1 MGLFSKKE
9 VVKTPPSSLSGAKIH
24 TMKDD
29 IEHISIDQPSSSHTE
44 ANSIPKTSPLETPPS
59 PVIPTVSPF
68 SQPATTSPIESPER
82 EVSQK
87 EVPTNIEHTP
97 KTITSDE
104 PKPTPPAPIFQHAP
118 LNLPSFQKPLGGTPT
133 IKEKES
139 PAHADT
145 SSPEH
150 LQEKTSSKELE
161 ALRTGAWPRV
171 QEDQSLLPQ
180 KTAHS
185 GTKPKKLKQSVLSSV
200 NALPENIILREG
212 WGWKGKFFVLLGILA
227 LVGAG
232 GYFFWRTRQF
242 SDITL
247 PSVSLPDISINPSA
261 EDIQKDSEKE
271 WPFST
276 KNPNAFPIDVETE
289 SVSLLRERL
298 MQHALTMK
306 ESGMSEPVAF
316 SVVDKTNTPIA
327 FFIFASIFNLGLS
340 GDLLNSLENKFTLHL
355 FLDAGNPRLVLSIPA
370 KDTPEAKKYL
380 AASEKTLAVSLK
392 NILLAENVS
401 VPSTASFES
410 GMYRNIPIRYFNI
423 SSDTSLSFDYA
434 FTEDTL
440 IIGTSKDSARAIL
453 DAVLS
458 SESGE

>member
-44 ANSIPKTSPLETPPS
+44 ANSIPKTSPLEAPLS

-68 SQPATTSPIESPER
+68 SQPATASPIESPER

-87 EVPTNIEHTP
+87 EVPTNIEHPP
-97 KTITSDE
+97 KTIASDE

-139 PAHADT
+139 PAHVDT
-145 SSPEH
+145 SSPDH
-150 LQEKTSSKELE
+150 PQEKTPSKKPEM
-161 ALRTGAWPRV
+161 LRTGAWPKV
-171 QEDQSLLPQ
+171 QEDSSSLPQ

-185 GTKPKKLKQSVLSSV
+185 STKAKKLKSVPPSV
-200 NALPENIILREG
+200 NTLPENIILREG
-212 WGWKGKFFVLLGILA
+212 WGWKGKFFILLGILA
-227 LVGAG
+227 LVGTG

-261 EDIQKDSEKE
+261 EDIQKNPEKE

-276 KNPNAFPIDVETE
+276 KNPNAFPVDVETE

-370 KDTPEAKKYL
+370 KNTPEAKKYL

-423 SSDTSLSFDYA
+423 SSDASLSFDYA
-434 FTEDTL
+434 FIEDTL
-440 IIGTSKDSARAIL
+440 ILGTSKDSARAIL
-453 DAVLS
+453 DTVLS

>member
-1 MGLFSKKE
+1 
-9 VVKTPPSSLSGAKIH
+9 
-24 TMKDD
+24 MKDD

-44 ANSIPKTSPLETPPS
+44 ANSIPKTSPLEAPLS

-68 SQPATTSPIESPER
+68 SQPATASPIESPER

-87 EVPTNIEHTP
+87 EVPTNIEHPP
-97 KTITSDE
+97 KTIASDE

-139 PAHADT
+139 PAHVDT
-145 SSPEH
+145 SSPDH
-150 LQEKTSSKELE
+150 PQEKTPSKKPEM
-161 ALRTGAWPRV
+161 LRTGAWPKV
-171 QEDQSLLPQ
+171 QEDSSSLPQ

-185 GTKPKKLKQSVLSSV
+185 STKAKKLKSVPPSV
-200 NALPENIILREG
+200 NTLPENIILREG
-212 WGWKGKFFVLLGILA
+212 WGWNGKFFILLGILA
-227 LVGAG
+227 LVGTG

-261 EDIQKDSEKE
+261 EDIQKNPEKE

-276 KNPNAFPIDVETE
+276 KNPNAFPVDVETE

-370 KDTPEAKKYL
+370 KNTPEAKKYL

-423 SSDTSLSFDYA
+423 SSDASLSFDYA
-434 FTEDTL
+434 FIEDTL
-440 IIGTSKDSARAIL
+440 ILGTSKDSARAIL
-453 DAVLS
+453 DTVLS